1 MSGACAYFPAVFRD
15 FCRRETES
23 DSFGEVTSSV
33 SQAGARL
40 VDSDEPRL
48 ARLVEEQFGF
58 VWRLLRRVGV
68 STVEA
73 DEAAK
78 QVFSA
83 VSRRLG
89 DIRAGSER
97 AFLLSTAL
105 HVAARVSRGRAR
117 AAEDAS
123 SSPDLEAESEPSIAL
138 EEGLDQRACAI
149 VDELLAEMPLELRVV
164 FALYEI
170 EQLDRTEISEIVGA
184 PLATVTT
191 RLRGARRDFTARVAK
206 LEGTEGAPAESPDE
220 DDELAALASDD
231 GSELVRVL
239 LIAAREEKPKI
250 APASHALV
258 ATDSVP
264 FPESVSSV
272 PPSTQARAL
281 SRVAATITSRPPA
294 SSRRSPPASTGSL
307 IAKWLLIG
315 VIIGAALSVVG
326 FGLSGAFAS
335 APQQAPVRR

>member
-1 MSGACAYFPAVFRD
+1 M
-15 FCRRETES
+15 
-23 DSFGEVTSSV
+23 TSSV
-33 SQAGARL
+33 SQAGAKL
-40 VDSDEPRL
+40 IASDEPRL
-48 ARLVEEQFGF
+48 DRLVEEQFGF

-68 STVEA
+68 SAAEA
-73 DEAAK
+73 DEATK

-83 VSRRLG
+83 LSRRLG

-105 HVAARVSRGRAR
+105 HVAARVRRERAR
-117 AAEDAS
+117 APENLAS
-123 SSPDLEAESEPSIAL
+123 SPELETESAGSIPL

-170 EQLDRTEISEIVGA
+170 EQVDRAEISEIVGV
-184 PLATVTT
+184 PLATVTA
-191 RLRGARRDFTARVAK
+191 RLRGARQDFAARVAK
-206 LEGTEGAPAESPDE
+206 LEGIEAAPPDST
-220 DDELAALASDD
+220 DDELLALARDE

-250 APASHALV
+250 AAGSHALAAADLV
-258 ATDSVP
+258 AE
-264 FPESVSSV
+264 PESVPSV
-272 PPSTQARAL
+272 PSHNPARTRPAE
-281 SRVAATITSRPPA
+281 ATTKSSHPPVSARQRPPV
-294 SSRRSPPASTGSL
+294 STGAL

-315 VIIGAALSVVG
+315 VIIGAVLSVVG

-335 APQQAPVRR
+335 TPR